1 MTNETTPATA
11 PATLSDAELR
21 ALAYFAVGVSSEGSV
36 AGRNVAYRLSFA
48 GNIRQG
54 VMTPVGNSGYS
65 IGTLQ
70 TDLGQHPEVAGE
82 LVTAYQTWARREHP
96 EWALT
101 PAQVTQTTHDL
112 SRNGR
117 TITAQH
123 GRDLDAGIKAHLNS
137 FLASDAGITF
147 VHERDVAQVDRLV
160 RTGGAMDQ
168 LQQTTLYRNASGADQ
183 ARLATV
189 FMKLENQSGNGYY
202 PRILRDIQNGRVNS
216 VDDVNA
222 AVAAILPNRNNRPDY
237 VESGSTHALHGAEV
251 FIALR
256 NTDPR
261 NPMRQHWQDVVADP
275 LVNPT
280 TTATVPARPHLASQ
294 YTVVK
299 DLFMHADNAPAFV
312 QALDRGGS
320 YGYDLIDARGRHHAQ
335 SRALYA
341 AGNEFVVM
349 DGNGV
354 GKSYIGGVW
363 SDVNR
368 TELVRATHQDG
379 SIDLNM
385 RRNGAIERLLHVDP
399 NAVPL
404 RPTRTATTDAP
415 APVHP
420 EGAQP
425 TGAVPQ
431 RPRDVPQALPIGGR
445 DAMLL
450 DTIQRQL
457 PAGTPVEQAAYV
469 MAQAKQAGIRDVDQ
483 LERVAVHEGQAWV
496 VGKTPGFLARAD
508 LGAPVPPLQESLR
521 AAEAVSRPETVQP
534 PMVER
539 RSGPVPA

>member
-1 MTNETTPATA
+1 MTSETTP

-36 AGRNVAYRLSFA
+36 GGRNVAYRMSFA

-82 LVTAYQTWARREHP
+82 LVTAYQAWARREHP

-101 PAQVTQTTHDL
+101 PAQVTQTTNDL

-123 GRDLDAGIKAHLNS
+123 GRDLDAGIKSHLNS

-147 VHERDVAQVDRLV
+147 VHDRDVAQVNRLV
-160 RTGGAMDQ
+160 RAGGAMDQ
-168 LQQTTLYRNASGADQ
+168 LQQTTLYRNASGDDQ

-189 FMKLENQSGNGYY
+189 FMKLENQSGNAYY
-202 PRILRDIQNGRVNS
+202 PQILRNIQNGRVNS
-216 VDDVNA
+216 VDDVND

-256 NTDPR
+256 NTDTR
-261 NPMRQHWQDVVADP
+261 NPMRQNWQDVVADP
-275 LVNPT
+275 LINPT
-280 TTATVPARPHLASQ
+280 TTANVPTRPHLASQ

-341 AGNEFVVM
+341 AGNDFVVM

-363 SDVNR
+363 NDVNR

-404 RPTRTATTDAP
+404 RPTRTATTDTP
-415 APVHP
+415 APLQP
-420 EGAQP
+420 EGARAPQP
-425 TGAVPQ
+425 TGAAPQ
-431 RPRDVPQALPIGGR
+431 PQALPIGGR

-450 DTIQRQL
+450 DSIQRQL
-457 PAGTPVEQAAYV
+457 PAGTPIDQAAYV

-483 LERVAVHEGQAWV
+483 LERVAVHDGQAWV

-508 LGAPVPPLQESLR
+508 LGAPVPPLQESLQM
-521 AAEAVSRPETVQP
+521 AEAASRPEGVQP
-534 PMVER
+534 PIVER
-539 RSGPVPA
+539 RAGPLPA